1 MLSAKA
7 PGKLILSG
15 EHSVVYGAPAIALA
29 VNHFVTASYTP
40 SDSDT
45 LAITSTVLGQDRRA
59 FEQLAT
65 LVERIDQRFE
75 RFLSGELA
83 VQDILTTPHDL
94 LYYTALQSNRLRAGN
109 ITINSEIPSGAGMGS
124 SAAVIASL
132 LQLFEPSSAM
142 QKETADQQIFFQKV
156 KYCER
161 LQHGRGSA
169 IDAAAVT
176 YGGLIK
182 VQDHHVTPLSVELGE
197 GWYHFHSGEP
207 CCSTGETVAEVRE
220 RFSNQ
225 SHLWDQFSEVTQRV
239 EMSVNQP
246 TEMLSAIRL
255 NHRLLQEIGVV
266 PLSVSQLIERIEALG
281 GAAKICGAGAHRG
294 EGAGQVLVYFP
305 EQNTELLSAQLG
317 IQLTPLQQ
325 QLRGAHRA

>member
-45 LAITSTVLGQDRRA
+45 LIITSAALGRDSRTLGQLETFVA
-59 FEQLAT
+59 H
-65 LVERIDQRFE
+65 IDQRFE

-83 VQDILTTPHDL
+83 VQDVLTTPHDL
-94 LYYTALQSNRLRAGN
+94 LYYAVLQSDRLGAGN
-109 ITINSEIPSGAGMGS
+109 ITINSEIPTGAGMGS

-132 LQLFEPSSAM
+132 LQLFESSSSM
-142 QKETADQQIFFQKV
+142 QKDAVEQQVFFQKV

-176 YGGLIK
+176 YGGTLK
-182 VQDHHVTPLSVELGE
+182 VEDGKVMPLPIMLGE
-197 GWYHFHSGEP
+197 GWYYFHTGTP
-207 CCSTGETVAEVRE
+207 CCSTGETVSAVRE
-220 RFSNQ
+220 QFASQ
-225 SHLWDQFSEVTQRV
+225 VDLWEQFADVTHCFEQYI
-239 EMSVNQP
+239 NQP
-246 TEMLSAIRL
+246 SELLAVIRS
-255 NHRLLQEIGVV
+255 NHRLLQKIGVV